1 MPTARVNGVDLYY
14 REHGSGPL
22 NVIMGHG
29 LLVSSSMWKDDYFP
43 RFPESWHVYALDL
56 RAHGGSSGVQSGFTF
71 RQMADDISAFAR
83 VMGFDR
89 YVYIGIS
96 MSGGV
101 GVQLALNHTED
112 LQGLV
117 LISPVTGL
125 APVGGPLVSIFGPLI
140 AQKRPLVKKAME
152 ASFMRE
158 RDPAVVNAMID
169 EGMLVTR
176 AALKEFLG
184 PKNTI
189 DGTERLSTMPFPSM
203 VMIAGKDTV
212 LPVDLQHELA
222 ARLPHCR
229 KVFLPEMGHGSIAE
243 EPDLYA
249 GHIVNFINGLA
260 AASAGDAPVAG

>member
-1 MPTARVNGVDLYY
+1 MARVNGVDLHYI
-14 REHGSGPL
+14 EHGHGPL

-29 LLVSSSMWKDDYFP
+29 LLVSSSMWRDDYFP

-56 RAHGGSSGVQSGFTF
+56 RAHGGSSGVQTGFTF

-83 VMGFDR
+83 AMGFDR
-89 YVYIGIS
+89 YVYVGIS

-101 GVQLALNHTED
+101 GVQLALNHTAD
-112 LQGLV
+112 LHGLV

-125 APVGGPLVSIFGPLI
+125 GPLAGPLTSFFGPLM
-140 AQKRPLVKKAME
+140 AGKRPLVKKAME

-158 RDPAVVNAMID
+158 RDPAVVEAMTD

-184 PKNTI
+184 PKNII
-189 DGTERLSTMPFPSM
+189 DGLDRLGSLPFRSM
-203 VMIAGKDTV
+203 VMIAEKDTV

-222 ARLPHCR
+222 ARLPNCR
-229 KVFLPEMGHGSIAE
+229 KVFLPGMGHGSIAE

-249 GHIVNFINGLA
+249 GHIVNFINSLA
-260 AASAGDAPVAG
+260 DLHAPDVPPAG

>member
-1 MPTARVNGVDLYY
+1 MPQVKVNGVDLFYI
-14 REHGSGPL
+14 EHGSGPV

-43 RFPESWHVYALDL
+43 RFPESWHVYALDF
-56 RAHGGSSGVQSGFTF
+56 RAHGGSAGVQTGFTF

-83 VMGFDR
+83 AMGFDK

-101 GVQLALNHTED
+101 GVQLALNHTDD
-112 LQGLV
+112 LLGLV

-125 APVGGPLVSIFGPLI
+125 VPVGSPLVALFGPLI

-158 RDPAVVNAMID
+158 RDPAVVSAMID

-176 AALKEFLG
+176 AALREFLS

-189 DGTERLSTMPFPSM
+189 DGTERLESLPFPSM

-212 LPVDLQHELA
+212 LPVDLQHKLA
-222 ARLPHCR
+222 GRLPNCT
-229 KVFLPEMGHGSIAE
+229 KVFLPDMGHGSIAE
-243 EPDLYA
+243 EPELYA
-249 GHIVNFINGLA
+249 GYIVRFINGLA
-260 AASAGDAPVAG
+260 DSQGTVSAAAD